1 MKYNLF
7 LIFILFII
15 NFALHLVSEKVVI
28 ITFIIILYGLINL
41 LGKLIT
47 NDYNFKIKALLQD
60 IHIYINTVFITL
72 YTKKYFLLTNLY
84 LTELFKNI
92 SLFLVSSTKGI
103 ILQTQSINKFK

>member
-28 ITFIIILYGLINL
+28 ITFVIILYLLINL

-47 NDYNFKIKALLQD
+47 SDYTSKIKALLQD
-60 IHIYINTVFITL
+60 IHTYINAIFVIF
-72 YTKKYFLLTNLY
+72 YTKKHSLLLNLY
-84 LTELFKNI
+84 LTQLFKNL
-92 SLFLVSSTKGI
+92 SLSLMLNIKEALHTQGI
-103 ILQTQSINKFK
+103 RKLK